1 MKNVLSKMTALFA
14 LIILLAQ
21 PVLAQTKDNNKD
33 KNAIQQKFSVYFD
46 VNQSKIKTNDY
57 LVLDSVVKILSKGV
71 NLRRIQINGYADTTG
86 GAEANLELSNK
97 RTDTVANYILGKG
110 LMALKSKVAT
120 ASLGEKVSGKEAD
133 LNEMRR
139 VDVVIVMAR
148 PDRDT
153 TIYNGCASV
162 TIKANTFDGFNNDE
176 VQFKLEYL
184 SQAEEIKKLKWAFKD
199 ESGNNMLSNGIV
211 KLTATYRGK
220 ALKPTKELYFRLPKI
235 NKESD
240 YQLYKG
246 VEDKAK
252 GMSWKACNIAVDNT
266 GSTCNNAQG
275 NTVDLQAF
283 ASKDINQYL
292 NVEKKWPSCYCSTD
306 PFGGVQVPSSKDLLA
321 KYGKDKSIVVLNDA
335 CYKKQDAASTYI
347 QVLDDLYPNEFL
359 NFCNSFML
367 PGVGKIPAIQKYS
380 GELVKFIDFNVSQKN
395 DTADMIMMKKN
406 KILIMIPKSKFPA
419 HEGKQYAI
427 LPAETKK
434 DNFLNWTSKPVFN
447 DACQGLANCD
457 YWIFEAPFSGFYSLV
472 ELTPL
477 EKGAKASE
485 VVTDEEAEV
494 GEEAN
499 GKHVKVKVKKYNGAL
514 LVWGAQDENKAQT
527 AKFIANKGKNS
538 ILEPAINK
546 SDKKQYKSHVF
557 MAYKLVGGKR
567 YAWIGKGSELKSNLF
582 TGNWKTP
589 KLQYVPDEE
598 WENFCKK
605 YCE

>member
-1 MKNVLSKMTALFA
+1 MKTFSPKSIAFFA
-14 LIILLAQ
+14 LILLAVQ
-21 PVLAQTKDNNKD
+21 SVFAQNKDNN

-46 VNQSKIKTNDY
+46 VNQSKIKANDY
-57 LVLDSVVKILSKGV
+57 LVLDSVAKVLSKGV

-86 GAEANLELSNK
+86 GAEANLELSNR

-120 ASLGEKVSGKEAD
+120 ASLGEKVSGKETD

-176 VQFKLEYL
+176 VQFKLEFL
-184 SQAEEIKKLKWAFKD
+184 NTVEDIKKLKWGFKD
-199 ESGNNMLSNGIV
+199 EAGNNLLSNGIV

-235 NKESD
+235 NNESD

-246 VEDKAK
+246 VEDKTK
-252 GMSWKACNIAVDNT
+252 GMSWKACNIAVENT
-266 GSTCNNAQG
+266 SAKCNNAQG
-275 NTVDLQAF
+275 IELAMQSF

-306 PFGGVQVPSSKDLLA
+306 PFGGVQIPNNNPLA
-321 KYGKDKSIVVLNDA
+321 KYGKDKTIVLLNDA

-347 QVLDDLYPNEFL
+347 QIQDDLYPNEFL

-367 PGVGKIPAIQKYS
+367 PGIGKIPSIQKYS
-380 GELVKFIDFNVSQKN
+380 SELVKFIDFNVSQKN

-406 KILIMIPKSKFPA
+406 KVLIMIPKSKFPA
-419 HEGKQYAI
+419 HEGKQYAL

-457 YWIFEAPFSGFYSLV
+457 YWIFEAPFSGFYSLLEV
-472 ELTPL
+472 TPL
-477 EKGAKASE
+477 EKGVKASE
-485 VVTDEEAEV
+485 VVIDSEEEV
-494 GEEAN
+494 EEAN
-499 GKHVKVKVKKYNGAL
+499 GKHVKVKVKQYNGAL
-514 LVWGAQDENKAQT
+514 LVWGAQEENRAST

-546 SDKKQYKSHVF
+546 SQKKQYKSHVF

-567 YAWIGKGSELKSNLF
+567 YAWIGKGSQLKSNLF

-605 YCE
+605 ACE